1 MKISGI
7 FPLDTEPG
15 PNVEHQQMAEDY
27 NNWWI
32 ATVAIAALVL
42 AILALAGPCNGAP
55 TIPGPSLGLYLM

>member
-1 MKISGI
+1 MQISRI

-15 PNVEHQQMAEDY
+15 PNVELQQMD
-27 NNWWI
+27 NDHINWWI

-55 TIPGPSLGLYLM
+55 SIPGPRLGLYLM